1 MPRFALGRLQ
11 IDVLVLYTPNA
22 MVSTNS
28 ADGPLRSES
37 QMETDIIS
45 AYEGSNNALRDSMTG
60 DTEVS
65 LNVVHIEKVRTLP
78 F

>member
-1 MPRFALGRLQ
+1 
-11 IDVLVLYTPNA
+11 
-22 MVSTNS
+22 
-28 ADGPLRSES
+28 
-37 QMETDIIS
+37 METDIIS